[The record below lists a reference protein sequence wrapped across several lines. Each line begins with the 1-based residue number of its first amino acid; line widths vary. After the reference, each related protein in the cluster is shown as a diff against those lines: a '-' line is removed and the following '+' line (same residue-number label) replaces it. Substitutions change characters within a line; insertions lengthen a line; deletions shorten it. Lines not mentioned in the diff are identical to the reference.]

1 MTQSAAKAGEKA
13 GEKARPRGRSANL
26 NLPNGLTVIRLL
38 MIPAILWSFEARIG
52 NQLVAPLLFMAAS
65 ITDSLDGRIAR
76 RYGKVTTLGKFLDPL
91 ADKMLILAVL
101 AVLVQDELLPAWV
114 VVVIVGRELL
124 ITGLRAIGAT
134 QGLIIA
140 ATPFGKTKTV
150 SQMAAVGLLMLERPY
165 PQLTPIA
172 FGVVALAVVFTVF
185 SGLDY
190 LWRYRRLLYR

>member
-1 MTQSAAKAGEKA
+1 MAQGVTKAGETAEVQVKA
-13 GEKARPRGRSANL
+13 GRRSPNL
-26 NLPNGLTVIRLL
+26 NLPNTLTVLRLL
-38 MIPAILWSFEARIG
+38 MIPAILWSFEARTV
-52 NQLVAPLLFMAAS
+52 NTLVAPLLFVAAS

-101 AVLVQDELLPAWV
+101 ALLVQDELLPAWV
-114 VVVIVGRELL
+114 VVLIVGRELL

-150 SQMAAVGLLMLERPY
+150 SQMLAVALLMLERPY
-165 PQLTPIA
+165 PQLGPIA
-172 FGVVALAVVFTVF
+172 FGAVAVAVVFTVF

>member
-124 ITGLRAIGAT
+124 ITGLRAIGVT